1 MQMYQLSTYLIFF
14 QTDKWIMYSKIF
26 EITVSISSIAM
37 AIELIQVDQ
46 SLIDAMVDLNNFIK
60 DMEEISFN

>member
-1 MQMYQLSTYLIFF
+1 
-14 QTDKWIMYSKIF
+14 MYSKIF

-37 AIELIQVDQ
+37 AIELIQVPGQ

-60 DMEEISFN
+60 DMEEIPSN